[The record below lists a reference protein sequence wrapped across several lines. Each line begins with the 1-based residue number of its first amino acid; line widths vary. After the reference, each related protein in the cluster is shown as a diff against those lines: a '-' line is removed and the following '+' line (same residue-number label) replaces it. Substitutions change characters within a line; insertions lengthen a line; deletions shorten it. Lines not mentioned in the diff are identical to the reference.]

1 VDHRGDER
9 EANKSAVAAT
19 LEPAA
24 PERSAEDK
32 PPREVTALAKV
43 GKDTQGD
50 VSTRPTGSASKSTMA
65 LTGCVV
71 FVLLPG
77 VAGWSLLAAPFGGAR
92 ELGVWIAALLVRLI
106 VWSRGEAKEN
116 ARMASAFRALVSDE
130 ANALPAA
137 IAALQRAR
145 PRSAL
150 ASRGTFALVQG
161 LFDRGAFEDVEIACS
176 ALLPQLGPS
185 ASYARRTIEVIRML
199 AAAAVGNRAAL
210 DEALAAQRAMVQDS
224 GRAATRI
231 VVESVAEF
239 VQGDVDGAK
248 ARLRAAWSSL
258 SDASVSA
265 SMLAHAIETYGDEGH
280 RADHAPF
287 RGAARHLAEYLR
299 LSVREQYAAIHDAW
313 KAIERAHSAIG
324 ADRNRSAVGPSV
336 AVQRNAAHAPST
348 LRTLAAIGAL
358 AIATYPYWGARLGHG
373 SPTTSLRV
381 ALYCVAAL
389 TMAWAMFASPA
400 PSPKA
405 DVGVARVARPELYAL
420 ESRWALGER
429 ESTQAGYEAISGSR
443 TDGGDVAL
451 ACEKLSRL
459 AEMRGEFERAHLY
472 ARRGVYALSDDDVS
486 EDEGV
491 RARVI
496 WRWAEA
502 LATIGRVEEADFAS
516 RGLVP
521 LAHVGLC
528 EKFLRF
534 RAAVREDN
542 ASAKELA
549 RELEP
554 FAFGQDALLVS
565 AVLAED
571 DSTRDARL
579 RAKLTQQQDAR
590 RWLTAIA
597 PRYAAIV
604 LRKSTDNPS
613 D

>member
-1 VDHRGDER
+1 MDHRGDER
-9 EANKSAVAAT
+9 EANKRAVAAT

-24 PERSAEDK
+24 PERSAEDN

-50 VSTRPTGSASKSTMA
+50 VSTRPTGSASKSSQV
-65 LTGCVV
+65 LFGCGL
-71 FVLLPG
+71 FVLTPTF
-77 VAGWSLLAAPFGGAR
+77 AGWLLLAGPFGGAR

-106 VWSRGEAKEN
+106 VWSSRFTKIHAAVES
-116 ARMASAFRALVSDE
+116 AS
-130 ANALPAA
+130 
-137 IAALQRAR
+137 
-145 PRSAL
+145 SAL
-150 ASRGTFALVQG
+150 ASGEPLSVRTMVEAIQRIDPRSDQVQPLTSALVQG

-176 ALLPQLGPS
+176 ALVPQLGPS
-185 ASYARRTIEVIRML
+185 ASYARRKIEVIRML

-231 VVESVAEF
+231 VVESVADF
-239 VQGDVDGAK
+239 VRGDVEGAK
-248 ARLRAAWSSL
+248 ARLRVAWSSL
-258 SDASVSA
+258 SAASVSA

-299 LSVREQYAAIHDAW
+299 LSVREQYAAMRNAGESIG
-313 KAIERAHSAIG
+313 RAPAPTG
-324 ADRNRSAVGPSV
+324 AHRDPSAVGPTV
-336 AVQRNAAHAPST
+336 AAQRNAVQA
-348 LRTLAAIGAL
+348 RTNGRMWAAIGAL
-358 AIATYPYWGARLGHG
+358 AIATSPHWVALGGHG
-373 SPTTSLRV
+373 ATTSLRV
-381 ALYCVAAL
+381 ALYCVATL

-405 DVGVARVARPELYAL
+405 DLGVARVARTELYAL

-443 TDGGDVAL
+443 TEGGDVAL

-472 ARRGVYALSDDDVS
+472 ARRAAFALSDDDVS
-486 EDEGV
+486 EDESV
-491 RARVI
+491 RMRVI

-502 LATIGRVEEADFAS
+502 SATVGRVEETQFAS
-516 RGLVP
+516 QSLATLVD
-521 LAHVGLC
+521 VELC
-528 EKFLRF
+528 AKFARF